1 MSPGHSPSVPAPDS
15 LGLVPGQDWS
25 EKIGWEGR
33 SQGLDGGGGLREALG
48 KHVASSGPV
57 FSQGPG
63 TAAAASVRKLGTPR
77 SGTPCW
83 PQGCSRPVCC
93 TLNTALTSGTVR
105 EAAGG
110 IRRHSPL
117 PRHRRSPAHSH
128 VSQ

>member
-1 MSPGHSPSVPAPDS
+1 MSPGHSPSVLAPDS

-63 TAAAASVRKLGTPR
+63 TAAAASVHKLGTLGAELPA
-77 SGTPCW
+77 GLKAV
-83 PQGCSRPVCC
+83 QGLCAVPS
-93 TLNTALTSGTVR
+93 TL
-105 EAAGG
+105 
-110 IRRHSPL
+110 P
-117 PRHRRSPAHSH
+117 
-128 VSQ
+128 